1 MFLCPCCLAP
11 KIYLLIENSMSV
23 ESIKCKEQ
31 IILNLPDLTSC
42 SRIPSFLPS
51 PETTHSSA

>member
-11 KIYLLIENSMSV
+11 KIYLLIENSVSV

-31 IILNLPDLTSC
+31 IILNLPDLTYC
-42 SRIPSFLPS
+42 
-51 PETTHSSA
+51 